1 MVEQPRFSNGKIGAA
16 LPVRVIPRA
25 SRNEIV
31 EILNDQTVKIRLVA
45 APSDQETNQEL
56 IRFLAE
62 VLGVSTSKLEVVAG
76 AKGRDKLV
84 SILDITSQEV
94 HNKIIRHLA

>member
-1 MVEQPRFSNGKIGAA
+1 MVKQPRFTNGKIGAA
-16 LPVRVIPRA
+16 LPIRVIPRA

-45 APSDQETNQEL
+45 SPSEQETNQVL
-56 IRFLAE
+56 IAFLSE
-62 VLGVSTSKLEVVAG
+62 VLGVSSSQMEVVAG

-84 SILDITSQEV
+84 SILDVTSQEV
-94 HNKIIRHLA
+94 HNKILRHLA